1 MLFQSKSAVTVVTQ
15 VLVDAEDPAFGKPS
29 KPIGSF
35 FGEDRVDRV
44 RREHPDWTLVSD
56 ARRDYHYLRGALF
69 LLSAFLV
76 LKSAA
81 GPEAPP
87 S

>member
-1 MLFQSKSAVTVVTQ
+1 MVVTQ
-15 VLVDAEDPAFGKPS
+15 VLVDAENPAFGKPS

-56 ARRDYHYLRGALF
+56 AGRGYRRVVASPMPKEIIEAQIT
-69 LLSAFLV
+69 LSPFETSFRICGRV
-76 LKSAA
+76 ID
-81 GPEAPP
+81 
-87 S
+87 